1 MNLTTIKASLVHL
14 FTAGLLTAGLV
25 TLGSCTTSETGNK
38 NTKNAKNQYT
48 EEEIAK
54 FNNLTDI
61 EVLMNTL
68 SELDKIDN
76 FYIKTTGKT
85 TTKAGFIPYNQNTE
99 TTLYSINRNM
109 YNNISSTSA
118 FVNHYHTSYTIGNQ
132 VYFYDSEDKKTLKT
146 TDLKYKETFGKLP
159 TYSTVFN
166 YIITEADI
174 ISSSRVVNADKLEF
188 KFNLNTTT
196 TTKELKKQ
204 MKVFGGL
211 SSYPTFEV
219 VMLTIVID
227 ANFRLISFYNH
238 EEYLTNKAPLG
249 DIHCIQD
256 LSSTTY
262 YEDYELPDYKGFLK
276 RANG

>member
-1 MNLTTIKASLVHL
+1 MNLTTIKTSLVHL

-132 VYFYDSEDKKTLKT
+132 VYSYDSEDKKTLKT

-227 ANFRLISFYNH
+227 ANFHLISFDNH

>member
-1 MNLTTIKASLVHL
+1 
-14 FTAGLLTAGLV
+14 
-25 TLGSCTTSETGNK
+25 
-38 NTKNAKNQYT
+38 
-48 EEEIAK
+48 
-54 FNNLTDI
+54 
-61 EVLMNTL
+61 
-68 SELDKIDN
+68 
-76 FYIKTTGKT
+76 
-85 TTKAGFIPYNQNTE
+85 
-99 TTLYSINRNM
+99 M

-196 TTKELKKQ
+196 TTEELKKQ

-227 ANFRLISFYNH
+227 ANFRLISFDNH

-276 RANG
+276 RANS